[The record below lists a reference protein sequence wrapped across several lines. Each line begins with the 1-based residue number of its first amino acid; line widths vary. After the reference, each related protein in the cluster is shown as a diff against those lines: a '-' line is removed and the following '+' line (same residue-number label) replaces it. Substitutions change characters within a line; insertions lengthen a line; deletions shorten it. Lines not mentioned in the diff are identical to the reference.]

1 MQMVRDAL
9 LSQLQKDRLRQ
20 EIIVEELAK
29 IERSMALR
37 SAAAGAERARPA
49 PFDFDEQFM
58 KTHGTGAVGTD
69 GEASHLKDDGVRQC
83 KSKRSKE
90 HHATEDGLVGESSK
104 TSSRAT
110 GGAARD
116 RKNGGKPQESSD
128 VRSLAYHALR
138 FQIVLP
144 HICYLKYLFLWINN
158 ASLCLHNQTQKNLA
172 AKSLVFHIRP
182 CSVTSNQTWIGLQ
195 LMSQS
200 MPTENLCLSFFL
212 SFS

>member
-20 EIIVEELAK
+20 EIIVEELAR
-29 IERSMALR
+29 IERAMALR
-37 SAAAGAERARPA
+37 SAAADAERARLA

-83 KSKRSKE
+83 KNKRSKE
-90 HHATEDGLVGESSK
+90 HHATEDGLVSESSK

-110 GGAARD
+110 CEAAGD
-116 RKNGGKPQESSD
+116 RKNEGTTQESSD

-144 HICYLKYLFLWINN
+144 HICYLKYLFLQINKP
-158 ASLCLHNQTQKNLA
+158 LCVCIIKLRRIWA

-182 CSVTSNQTWIGLQ
+182 CSVTPNQTWIGL
-195 LMSQS
+195 
-200 MPTENLCLSFFL
+200 
-212 SFS
+212 